1 MSPAQPPR
9 KVGAAHGW
17 RWFTIALDMVRRQ
30 PVVFL
35 GMGLFVAGVGSL
47 IPYIG
52 RLAILIMGPAF
63 LAGICVAADATARK
77 QSPAFAQL
85 FALLAQ
91 PERRGEALKL
101 CIPLVLGK
109 LAAAMILGF
118 ALAGQLARQGIQ
130 METFQGHRDELM
142 ALLVSE
148 AMMPW
153 LLVALAAILFSWT
166 VTALA
171 IPRVAFSRES
181 AFAAM
186 AAGFRLIWQ
195 HFSAWIVAALALFAC
210 LLVVVMVLMLTGFM
224 PVVLLG
230 FFTILYALLGPM
242 LYAAWRDLGGRVQGD
257 DPDQPPAPP
266 RPPAP
271 PPPSGVL
278 EA

>member
-1 MSPAQPPR
+1 MNLPR
-9 KVGAAHGW
+9 RIGAAHGW
-17 RWFTIALDMVRRQ
+17 RWFTIALSMVRRQ

-35 GMGLFVAGVGSL
+35 GMGLFVAVVDTVL
-47 IPYIG
+47 PIIG
-52 RLAILIMGPAF
+52 PLAVLIMGPAF
-63 LAGICVAADATARK
+63 LCGICVAADATARR

-85 FALLAQ
+85 FAVLVQ
-91 PERRGEALKL
+91 SERRGEALKL

-118 ALAGQLARQGIQ
+118 ALASQLARQGIKV
-130 METFQGHRDELM
+130 ETLQGHPDKLM

-148 AMMPW
+148 AMVPW
-153 LLVALAAILFSWT
+153 LLVALAVVLFAWT

-181 AFAAM
+181 ALAAIST
-186 AAGFRLIWQ
+186 GFRQVWQ
-195 HFSAWIVAALALFAC
+195 HFSAWIVAVLALFAC
-210 LLVVVMVLMLTGFM
+210 LLIVVTVLYLTHLMLL
-224 PVVLLG
+224 VQLG

-242 LYAAWRDLGGRVQGD
+242 LYAAWRDLGGYPPSDG
-257 DPDQPPAPP
+257 PNQPPAPP
-266 RPPAP
+266 RPPSP